1 MSFSFAQGVCW
12 FRAKTVAALC
22 MSAANLAARLFS
34 RNKEDGPMFVS
45 GAASVLSSVE
55 QRDY

>member
-1 MSFSFAQGVCW
+1 M
-12 FRAKTVAALC
+12 VAALC